1 MANGVNKVILVGNL
15 GKDPEIKHFD
25 NGGVKASFPLA
36 TSESFKDKS
45 GNRVEQTEWHN
56 VVLWRLQAEFAE
68 KYLKKGYT
76 IYVEGKLKTRNWED
90 QNQVKKYITEVVGDT
105 VSILNNHD
113 RKEDTSAPQNDTVSE
128 PSGEDLPF

>member
-15 GKDPEIKHFD
+15 GKDPEVKHFE

-36 TSESFKDKS
+36 TSESFKDKT

-56 VVLWRLQAEFAE
+56 VVMWRAQAEFAE

-76 IYVEGKLKTRNWED
+76 IYLEGKLKTRNWED
-90 QNQVKKYITEVVGDT
+90 QNQVKKYITEVVVDSVT
-105 VSILNNHD
+105 ILSKNERTTDNNNAPS
-113 RKEDTSAPQNDTVSE
+113 TSSDSPNSD
-128 PSGEDLPF
+128 DLPF

>member
-56 VVLWRLQAEFAE
+56 VVLWRSQAEFAE